1 MSPYYKTR
9 SKEMS
14 YSKIL
19 DKISKLREDLVENF
33 LKSFPDINDEII
45 NLKEVIIKSFQK
57 NKRLNDVIK
66 KKKQKKIIS
75 LESKNNSVE
84 QYSRQNKREINGILI
99 SISEDNL
106 E

>member
-1 MSPYYKTR
+1 
-9 SKEMS
+9 MS

-66 KKKQKKIIS
+66 KKTEENNQSSIQKQFS
-75 LESKNNSVE
+75 
-84 QYSRQNKREINGILI
+84 
-99 SISEDNL
+99 
-106 E
+106 

>member
-66 KKKQKKIIS
+66 KKQKKIIS
-75 LESKNNSVE
+75 PQSKNNSVE
-84 QYSRQNKREINGILI
+84 QYSRRNKREINGILI